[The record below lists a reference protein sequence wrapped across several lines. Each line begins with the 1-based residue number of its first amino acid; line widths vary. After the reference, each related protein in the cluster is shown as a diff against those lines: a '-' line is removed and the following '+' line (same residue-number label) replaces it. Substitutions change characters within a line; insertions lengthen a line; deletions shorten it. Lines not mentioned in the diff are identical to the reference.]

1 MLYYIG
7 TTKEV
12 SMLEG
17 HLPRQLI
24 GEICRGI
31 VVLDAEY
38 GEERDYF
45 KEGGYSL
52 IVETAEDLQQAREHF
67 DPDQHLCEWATRI
80 GYTNYASALYILDN
94 EFTIMLYL
102 PIAIANNDILENLE
116 DLS

>member
-17 HLPRQLI
+17 HLQRQLI
-24 GEICRGI
+24 GEICRGV

-52 IVETAEDLQQAREHF
+52 IVETVEDLQQAKERF
-67 DPDQHLCEWATRI
+67 DPNQHLCEWATRI
-80 GYTNYASALYILDN
+80 GNTGFCSALYILGN
-94 EFTIMLYL
+94 EFTIMVYL
-102 PIAIANNDILENLE
+102 PIAIANKDILDNLE
-116 DLS
+116 D

>member
-31 VVLDAEY
+31 AVLDAEY
-38 GEERDYF
+38 GEDRDYF

-52 IVETAEDLQQAREHF
+52 IVETTKDLQQAKDRF
-67 DPDQHLCEWATRI
+67 DPNQHFCEWATRI
-80 GYTNYASALYILDN
+80 GNTGFCSALYILGN
-94 EFTIMLYL
+94 EFTIMVYL
-102 PIAIANNDILENLE
+102 PIAIVNKDILDNLE
-116 DLS
+116 D

>member
-12 SMLEG
+12 SKLEG
-17 HLPRQLI
+17 HLPHQLI
-24 GEICRGI
+24 GEICRGV

-52 IVETAEDLQQAREHF
+52 IVETMEDLQQAKDRFE
-67 DPDQHLCEWATRI
+67 PNRHLCEWATTI
-80 GYTNYASALYILDN
+80 GNTGFCSALYILNN
-94 EFTIMLYL
+94 EFTILLYL
-102 PIAIANNDILENLE
+102 PLELARSINDIIDNLE
-116 DLS
+116 D

>member
-24 GEICRGI
+24 GEICRGV
-31 VVLDAEY
+31 VVLDAEN

-52 IVETAEDLQQAREHF
+52 IVETVEDLQQAKERF
-67 DPDQHLCEWATRI
+67 DPNQHLCEWATRI
-80 GYTNYASALYILDN
+80 GNTGFCSALYILGN
-94 EFTIMLYL
+94 EFTIMVYL
-102 PIAIANNDILENLE
+102 PIAIANKDILDNLE
-116 DLS
+116 D

>member
-17 HLPRQLI
+17 HLPRQLL
-24 GEICRGI
+24 GEICRGV

-38 GEERDYF
+38 GEDREYF

-52 IVETAEDLQQAREHF
+52 IVETTEDLQQAKDRF
-67 DPDQHLCEWATRI
+67 DPNQHLCEWATKI
-80 GYTNYASALYILDN
+80 GNTGFASALYILDN

-102 PIAIANNDILENLE
+102 PIAIANKDILENLE
-116 DLS
+116 D